1 MDHVTAKLVRL
12 VAEHGERW
20 DIEYSKAPAGWAAVE
35 RPTPTAVHVLVA
47 LDLDELQAKI
57 QRAERLAG

>member
-1 MDHVTAKLVRL
+1 MEDVTSKLGRL

-20 DIEYSKAPAGWAAVE
+20 EIEYSKAPAGWAAVE

-47 LDLDELQAKI
+47 RDLDELRAKI
-57 QRAERLAG
+57 QNAERRAG